1 LGRGAALNEMIS
13 VIASLIEE
21 FYLHILLLQETGIQD
36 SNDRHQTFIKN
47 RLSFLTKR
55 EIKCFWHFGVESFR
69 TKDEGNPKTLESK
82 SGGLAI
88 ILMGIAAKL
97 RSQVVQTSKNG
108 SGIVMIAVKVFR
120 NNLPINI
127 LNFYSPHPIDYNG
140 KRTGGMA
147 DRIFGGHISWN
158 QTKKC

>member
-1 LGRGAALNEMIS
+1 MNLTLNEKTS
-13 VIASLIEE
+13 VIDELIEE
-21 FYLHILLLQETGIQD
+21 FNLHIIVLQETGVQD
-36 SNDRHQTFIKN
+36 SDVRVQSVFKS

-55 EIKCFWHFGVESFR
+55 EIRCFWHYGVESFK
-69 TKDEGNPKTLESK
+69 TKENENPKTLNSA

-88 ILMGIAAKL
+88 ILMGMAAKL
-97 RSQVVQTSKNG
+97 RSEHVQTSKNG

-140 KRTGGMA
+140 KRTGGMS